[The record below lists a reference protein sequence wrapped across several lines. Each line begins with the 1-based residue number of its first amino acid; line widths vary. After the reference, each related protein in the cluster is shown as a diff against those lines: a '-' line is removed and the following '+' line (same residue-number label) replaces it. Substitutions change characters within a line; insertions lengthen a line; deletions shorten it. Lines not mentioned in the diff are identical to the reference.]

1 MPLLNAVEPKEN
13 YFGVNDFDNVDAIL
27 FRFKRE
33 SRCIWAYQSVQPILI
48 PNKKKENF
56 LVKAISTEDM
66 DKFEEFTDR
75 IFTITQKVNLLV
87 VGENI
92 LTRDIKLMQ
101 RHFGF
106 EQYIRSEAM
115 KVVEDITKTGL
126 VENNFKLQEYVSR
139 PSKTYAKKMLRIKQY
154 NVVKLKSKELIKKI
168 QKTERWRE
176 TFTIINGKI
185 QLNTYKD
192 VEHLI
197 DLFDERYTKSL
208 ITNDEF
214 DTDVKRIA
222 KKNET

>member
-1 MPLLNAVEPKEN
+1 M
-13 YFGVNDFDNVDAIL
+13 
-27 FRFKRE
+27 
-33 SRCIWAYQSVQPILI
+33 
-48 PNKKKENF
+48 
-56 LVKAISTEDM
+56 
-66 DKFEEFTDR
+66 
-75 IFTITQKVNLLV
+75 
-87 VGENI
+87 
-92 LTRDIKLMQ
+92 
-101 RHFGF
+101 
-106 EQYIRSEAM
+106 
-115 KVVEDITKTGL
+115 EDITKTGL

>member
-1 MPLLNAVEPKEN
+1 MEKHVIPVGYQPFN
-13 YFGVNDFDNVDAIL
+13 
-27 FRFKRE
+27 
-33 SRCIWAYQSVQPILI
+33 RCRSQHAYMAL
-48 PNKKKENF
+48 
-56 LVKAISTEDM
+56 
-66 DKFEEFTDR
+66 
-75 IFTITQKVNLLV
+75 
-87 VGENI
+87 
-92 LTRDIKLMQ
+92 
-101 RHFGF
+101 
-106 EQYIRSEAM
+106 
-115 KVVEDITKTGL
+115 VEDITKTGL

>member
-1 MPLLNAVEPKEN
+1 MTENKKLKRKLIVQSFLPL
-13 YFGVNDFDNVDAIL
+13 
-27 FRFKRE
+27 
-33 SRCIWAYQSVQPILI
+33 SILI
-48 PNKKKENF
+48 VIKSVTKETLGKIYCLLDSILHKCNIIETIQETGLRDDIWQILIGIIALWF
-56 LVKAISTEDM
+56 AISGFITFWQFRQARFTAFNDDGDKIVIEDKIQDSGISFFM
-66 DKFEEFTDR
+66 TF
-75 IFTITQKVNLLV
+75 ILSLLV
-87 VGENI
+87 DKVSTVNEFISYI
-92 LTRDIKLMQ
+92 LVMWFVAEL
-101 RHFGF
+101 
-106 EQYIRSEAM
+106 
-115 KVVEDITKTGL
+115 
-126 VENNFKLQEYVSR
+126 
-139 PSKTYAKKMLRIKQY
+139 MLRIKQY